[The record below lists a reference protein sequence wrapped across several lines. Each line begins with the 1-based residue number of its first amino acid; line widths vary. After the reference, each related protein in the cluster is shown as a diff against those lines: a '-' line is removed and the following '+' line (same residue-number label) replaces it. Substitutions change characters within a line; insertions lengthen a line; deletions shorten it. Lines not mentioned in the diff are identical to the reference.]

1 MNLLT
6 LFRPLALLILLA
18 SALALCS
25 APAFA
30 QTEDEPAGG
39 EIALETDAPSDA
51 AIAQRIATIFG
62 EIDTLSAVEI
72 TVEAGVVTLTGQTVT
87 ADAANRAETLALRV
101 EGVVTVEN
109 RIGRDVSV
117 ATRVAPA
124 VGELETTVQDLVR
137 VLPLLAL
144 AVLVF
149 MALSFWA
156 GC

>member
-101 EGVVTVEN
+101 GGGEN
-109 RIGRDVSV
+109 VHVS
-117 ATRVAPA
+117 
-124 VGELETTVQDLVR
+124 
-137 VLPLLAL
+137 
-144 AVLVF
+144 
-149 MALSFWA
+149 SKWA
-156 GC
+156 GGGHDTQPDNVE